1 MTLEHPTGGQ
11 PGGQPRVRGNDWP
24 SLGPPPLGGWRPTL
38 SVTVVVPAHQA
49 AATLPLTLASLAV
62 QTYPEDLLEVV
73 VVDDASSPPVSLPEL
88 RPARTRLVPTT
99 GSWGRGHACHVG
111 ALAAEGEVLHWLDAD
126 MVLHRDQVEAQLR
139 WHHVLDHA
147 VVLGTKTFVD
157 AADGLPD
164 PAEVARLV
172 AEGRPADLFPGRWT
186 APHEWVEDYL
196 ASTEQLT
203 RNPTKS
209 YLVHTGA
216 CASVG
221 RALYLRAGGLDDEL
235 KLGEDV
241 ELGYRLAQRGAVFV
255 PDRDACSWHLG
266 RSTLMQRQET
276 VNRYNRPFVT
286 DRMPDLRHW
295 RAKRRSYTVPWVQA
309 VVEADGHPFA
319 EARASVEGALTGS
332 VADVEVLVV
341 GPWSRLTGERRSPLT
356 DPDGDL
362 RLLRAEFRGEP
373 RVRFVEDVPDTAF
386 PATFRLR
393 LPTGWAPGPDSLRRL
408 ALEMTRRD
416 LGLVSLLLPDGCV
429 ARLERTSAVNRALTL
444 LRVPERPARGPTTG
458 GTGPES
464 VDDLVDQVSGS
475 WWFEGA
481 EEGFV
486 RPAAPQAPPAGEQA
500 GGTAPAA
507 PARPRPGRPGRG
519 AARRADL
526 QEEPTGPPG
535 AAEVAGPATREPPRR
550 RRGWRRG
557 RDGA

>member
-1 MTLEHPTGGQ
+1 VTLEDPTGQ
-11 PGGQPRVRGNDWP
+11 FRVRGNDWP
-24 SLGPPPLGGWRPTL
+24 SLSPPPLGGWRPTL

-73 VVDDASSPPVSLPEL
+73 VVDDASSPPVSLPDL
-88 RPARTRLVPTT
+88 RPTRTRLVRTT
-99 GSWGRGHACHVG
+99 DSWGRGHACHVG

-139 WHHVLDHA
+139 WHHVLDHV

-157 AADGLPD
+157 VADGLPL

-172 AEGRPADLFPGRWT
+172 AEGRVADLFTGRWT
-186 APHEWVEDYL
+186 APHDWVEDYL
-196 ASTEQLT
+196 ARTEQLT

-221 RALYLRAGGLDDEL
+221 RDLYLRAGGMDDEL

-295 RAKRRSYTVPWVQA
+295 RAKRRSYTVPWVQV
-309 VVEADGHPFA
+309 VVEAAGHPFD
-319 EARASVEGALTGS
+319 EVRASVQGALTGS

-341 GPWSRLTGERRSPLT
+341 GPWSRLSDERRSPLA

-373 RVRFVEDVPDTAF
+373 RVRFLGEVPDTAF
-386 PATFRLR
+386 PATFRLL
-393 LPTGWAPGPDSLRRL
+393 LPAGWSPGPDSVRRL

-429 ARLERTSAVNRALTL
+429 ARLERTSAVNRALAL
-444 LRVPERPARGPTTG
+444 LRAGGPVVPATERPEAAA
-458 GTGPES
+458 

-475 WWFEGA
+475 WWFEGE

-486 RPAAPQAPPAGEQA
+486 RPAPPEGPSGAPPAEPT
-500 GGTAPAA
+500 GGAAPAA
-507 PARPRPGRPGRG
+507 PERPRPGRPGRG
-519 AARRADL
+519 AAHRAAL
-526 QEEPTGPPG
+526 GETTTGPS
-535 AAEVAGPATREPPRR
+535 AGERSSTRRR

-557 RDGA
+557 RGRA

>member
-1 MTLEHPTGGQ
+1 VNLEQPTGQ
-11 PGGQPRVRGNDWP
+11 PHVRGNDWP
-24 SLGPPPLGGWRPTL
+24 SLRPPPLGGWGPTL

-49 AATLPLTLASLAV
+49 EATLPLTLASLAS
-62 QTYPEDLLEVV
+62 QTYPEDLMEVV

-88 RPARTRLVPTT
+88 RPARTRVVRTT

-126 MVLHRDQVEAQLR
+126 MVVYRDQVEAQLR
-139 WHHVLDHA
+139 WHHALDHA

-157 AADGLPD
+157 VADGLPD

-172 AEGRPADLFPGRWT
+172 ADGRAADLFPGRWT

-196 ASTEQLT
+196 ARTGQLT

-221 RALYLRAGGLDDEL
+221 RALYHRAGGMDDEL

-295 RAKRRSYTVPWVQA
+295 RAKRRSYTVPWVQV
-309 VVEADGHPFA
+309 VVEAAGHPFA

-332 VADVEVLVV
+332 VADVEVLVA
-341 GPWSRLTGERRSPLT
+341 GPWSRLSDERRSPLA
-356 DPDGDL
+356 DPDRDL

-373 RVRFVEDVPDTAF
+373 RVRFVEEVPDTAF

-393 LPTGWAPGPDSLRRL
+393 LPTGWSPGPDTVRRL
-408 ALEMTRRD
+408 AAEMARRD
-416 LGLVSLLLPDGCV
+416 LGLVRLLLPDGCV
-429 ARLERTSAVNRALTL
+429 SRLERTSAVNRALALLEAGDGAGDGATGDGAATGTL
-444 LRVPERPARGPTTG
+444 
-458 GTGPES
+458 
-464 VDDLVDQVSGS
+464 DDLVDEVSGS
-475 WWFEGA
+475 WWFDGE
-481 EEGFV
+481 EEGFI
-486 RPAAPQAPPAGEQA
+486 RPGERQTPSQSPPEGSRGASSAPVW
-500 GGTAPAA
+500 
-507 PARPRPGRPGRG
+507 RRPGRPGRG
-519 AARRADL
+519 AARRAAL
-526 QEEPTGPPG
+526 RE
-535 AAEVAGPATREPPRR
+535 AARPPATGERPPAPR
-550 RRGWRRG
+550 RRGWRR
-557 RDGA
+557 RRKA